1 VLIFR
6 LVEQY
11 FLKWKGNCPLGLKQ
25 KDRQVGLRTTSLAS
39 TSNVASTSNAASTSI
54 AASTSNA
61 ASTSTSTVARD
72 FRKEYEDEKL
82 RNAEMRDR
90 LHELSKNLIKFLTF
104 K

>member
-1 VLIFR
+1 MKEIIFHALLR
-6 LVEQY
+6 LQ
-11 FLKWKGNCPLGLKQ
+11 L
-25 KDRQVGLRTTSLAS
+25 VGDDDEEDGEEDEEELNSTTSLAS

-61 ASTSTSTVARD
+61 ASTSTSTIARD

-90 LHELSKNLIKFLTF
+90 LHELNKHLIKFLTF